1 MTNYFKYQ
9 KKIYCEDTG
18 ETCIGYV
25 KYLQSKHWQNLRDRL
40 IGDKKVCAGCGYVV
54 PVVQLHHMT
63 YERLGHELDS
73 DLAVLCPKCHDLVH
87 DAKSQHQ
94 TNKPK
99 GKKRKGG
106 KKSKK
111 KFCGNCRS
119 YSEKVNMMNT
129 QNLTFGEF
137 LQRKREEKQITLRK
151 MAEMLHVSAPYLSD
165 IEKGRRN
172 PPEMEKLEQI
182 SQILLLTDEE
192 KSAMLDLAGKM
203 RNSVAPDLPEYII
216 GRDYVSAALRT
227 ARDLDAGEAEWM
239 RFVDE
244 LKKRK
249 G

>member
-1 MTNYFKYQ
+1 
-9 KKIYCEDTG
+9 
-18 ETCIGYV
+18 
-25 KYLQSKHWQNLRDRL
+25 
-40 IGDKKVCAGCGYVV
+40 
-54 PVVQLHHMT
+54 
-63 YERLGHELDS
+63 
-73 DLAVLCPKCHDLVH
+73 
-87 DAKSQHQ
+87 
-94 TNKPK
+94 
-99 GKKRKGG
+99 
-106 KKSKK
+106 
-111 KFCGNCRS
+111 
-119 YSEKVNMMNT
+119 
-129 QNLTFGEF
+129 
-137 LQRKREEKQITLRK
+137 
-151 MAEMLHVSAPYLSD
+151 MLHVSAPYLSD

-182 SQILLLTDEE
+182 AQILLLTDEE

>member
-1 MTNYFKYQ
+1 
-9 KKIYCEDTG
+9 
-18 ETCIGYV
+18 
-25 KYLQSKHWQNLRDRL
+25 
-40 IGDKKVCAGCGYVV
+40 
-54 PVVQLHHMT
+54 
-63 YERLGHELDS
+63 
-73 DLAVLCPKCHDLVH
+73 
-87 DAKSQHQ
+87 
-94 TNKPK
+94 
-99 GKKRKGG
+99 
-106 KKSKK
+106 
-111 KFCGNCRS
+111 
-119 YSEKVNMMNT
+119 MMNT

-227 ARDLDAGEAEWM
+227 ARDLDASWM
-239 RFVDE
+239 NSRSE
-244 LKKRK
+244 RGNLNPCTHPRTESGAAASLSSANLKSILSEKTSCGISNRPS
-249 G
+249 